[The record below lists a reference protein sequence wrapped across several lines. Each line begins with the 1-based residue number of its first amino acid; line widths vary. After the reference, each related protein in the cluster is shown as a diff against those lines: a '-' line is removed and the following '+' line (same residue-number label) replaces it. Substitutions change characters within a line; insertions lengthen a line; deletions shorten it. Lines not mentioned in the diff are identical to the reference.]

1 MERARTVL
9 VALTVAACLPYLTLK
24 VIWLTGGRTGI
35 PRGSLLLDGGATLW
49 VLNALTVAM
58 DCVVVLLALA
68 LTRPWGR
75 RLPGGLLALPLW
87 CAGGLLGPIAVAFP
101 LQAAQSALTGGAD
114 GHGDAGPQEVL
125 AGWVWTLV
133 YTGFTVQALGLGT
146 LFALYVRERWGALL
160 RSPLRPDG
168 TRPRPAADR
177 PSSRTFA
184 AAVLLAVPTAVVH
197 ARDAVGHGGDNRIT
211 DATFAMYAVVAVVA
225 VGTLL
230 RSESGAR
237 TSRAPLW
244 PTLTAAWIGS
254 AVLACWGGWLLVG
267 ALSGAGRRVGQQA
280 DGMLELAYACQTL
293 AGLALAAVMTRA
305 VRRRAH
311 ALPPSPAP
319 V

>member
-1 MERARTVL
+1 MKRARTVL

-58 DCVVVLLALA
+58 DCTVILLALA

-101 LQAAQSALTGGAD
+101 LQAVHSALTGGAD
-114 GHGDAGPQEVL
+114 GHGDAGPHKVL
-125 AGWVWTLV
+125 ADWVWTLV

-160 RSPLRPDG
+160 RSPLRPG
-168 TRPRPAADR
+168 RPRPHPADR
-177 PSSRTFA
+177 TSRYAFT
-184 AAVLLAVPTAVVH
+184 AAVLLAVPATVVH
-197 ARDAVGHGGDNRIT
+197 ARDAVGDDGGNRIT
-211 DATFAMYAVVAVVA
+211 DATFALYAVVAVAA
-225 VGTLL
+225 VGVLL
-230 RSESGAR
+230 RSGSGAR
-237 TSRAPLW
+237 GSRARLW

-267 ALSGAGRRVGQQA
+267 ALSGAGRHVGQRA
-280 DGMLELAYACQTL
+280 DGVVELSYACQTL
-293 AGLALAAVMTRA
+293 AGLALAAVMARV
-305 VRRRAH
+305 VRHRTH
-311 ALPPSPAP
+311 ASSPSPAR